1 MSWFTE
7 LAGKAEAFLERV
19 DQATA
24 TTIQNVNTPSRDVPG
39 GQQDDVDTHIGEL
52 HKINT
57 PTKDDVRMEYTK
69 SHSMSDLPS
78 MVQTQPKSPKDLAR
92 VGNVTPVKYFTPGAS
107 KQRPA
112 PPTNTAALDND
123 SWLEYLNSPSN
134 KQTNEP
140 IAAVKESN
148 VKDEG
153 VDKTINKSDD
163 DDVNKEV
170 PEITVTGE
178 HIKCSNNVYTNSV
191 ALSHML

>member
-39 GQQDDVDTHIGEL
+39 SQQDEVDTHIGEL

-57 PTKDDVRMEYTK
+57 PTKDDIRMEYTK

-92 VGNVTPVKYFTPGAS
+92 VGNVTPVKYFTPGPN
-107 KQRPA
+107 KQQSA
-112 PPTNTAALDND
+112 PPTNTAAALDND

-134 KQTNEP
+134 KQTNELT
-140 IAAVKESN
+140 ATVKEHN
-148 VKDEG
+148 IVKDEE
-153 VDKTINKSDD
+153 VDKPVNKSDD
-163 DDVNKEV
+163 AVIEEI
-170 PEITVTGE
+170 PEITVTG
-178 HIKCSNNVYTNSV
+178 ISKC
-191 ALSHML
+191 

>member
-1 MSWFTE
+1 MSWFTD

-24 TTIQNVNTPSRDVPG
+24 TTIQNVNTPSRDVPSS
-39 GQQDDVDTHIGEL
+39 QQDDTDTHIGEL

-92 VGNVTPVKYFTPGAS
+92 VGNVTPVKYYTPGAS
-107 KQRPA
+107 KQWSA
-112 PPTNTAALDND
+112 PPTNTAAALDND

-140 IAAVKESN
+140 MAAVKESN
-148 VKDEG
+148 IVKDEG
-153 VDKTINKSDD
+153 VDKPVDKSDD
-163 DDVNKEV
+163 AVNEEI

-178 HIKCSNNVYTNSV
+178 NVSYIGLNQN
-191 ALSHML
+191 